1 MALRGHG
8 GAAAPC
14 DVFYAVFFFFFFH
27 EILLRPVRPE
37 RLTLILIYSKTS
49 RKRKALF
56 LLKAGH
62 SQVGGGC
69 L

>member
-14 DVFYAVFFFFFFH
+14 DVLLWFFLLLLFH